1 MVRDDN
7 KKYGFIDKTG
17 KVVLPCQWKNA
28 WPFREGLAQV
38 EDFNGKKHKID
49 KTGKIVE

>member
-1 MVRDDN
+1 MSFSCPRA
-7 KKYGFIDKTG
+7 I
-17 KVVLPCQWKNA
+17 